1 MSWDKDKPGNLIYS
15 KKYMRVGRWQ
25 WYQLVILLTE
35 TLWSSWPDRAS
46 ACHAEGTAKILA
58 EMQHSVRAIP
68 PGSIKHIESKI
79 FIWFCVPNMKNTW
92 VWEPNYGSR
101 NRSAYHYSQWPLGE
115 FMLPVPSIQNSAGS
129 EDLISKRGIFPTRG
143 YSRSPFDL
151 LAKTSAGHFGLLVSR
166 DEWAGSRG
174 TILGVLTL
182 IFRGI

>member
-1 MSWDKDKPGNLIYS
+1 
-15 KKYMRVGRWQ
+15 
-25 WYQLVILLTE
+25 
-35 TLWSSWPDRAS
+35 
-46 ACHAEGTAKILA
+46 
-58 EMQHSVRAIP
+58 
-68 PGSIKHIESKI
+68 
-79 FIWFCVPNMKNTW
+79 
-92 VWEPNYGSR
+92 
-101 NRSAYHYSQWPLGE
+101 
-115 FMLPVPSIQNSAGS
+115 MLPVPSIQNSAGS